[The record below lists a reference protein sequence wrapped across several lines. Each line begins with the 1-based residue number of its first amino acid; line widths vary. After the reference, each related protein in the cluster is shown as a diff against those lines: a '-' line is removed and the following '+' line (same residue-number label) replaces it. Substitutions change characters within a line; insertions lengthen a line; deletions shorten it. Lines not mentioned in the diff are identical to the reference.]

1 MDRRWYFDKAAL
13 HPPPRGQK
21 RSAHC
26 GEQTA
31 KPCAVAGSTGFAPWA
46 TSMSSP
52 RGPSVLAGLLSLLP
66 TRPARMSTPLL
77 LLLVLRRRDRLPF
90 PCRFRGIG
98 RGLCARRRPARGRF
112 AFWMCSRTELQNGY
126 AAGEAQC
133 TSARSTVSGRADQG
147 GESQANRQRGARSH
161 RRGGGSKRAD
171 ARRRSR
177 CARAAAPPPAPNAA
191 SSIAAET
198 AAISPLAASEPDP
211 QIDCCVTLLRVRRTI
226 P

>member
-1 MDRRWYFDKAAL
+1 MTRRLFVCLPTADEESVEESAGNSKTANPYTKDAIDFTDGWCWGSRCTVGSSLLLLLLCTSKRGRRFHREHRANFRFDRRREYVDRRWYFDKAAL

-77 LLLVLRRRDRLPF
+77 LLLVLRRRDR
-90 PCRFRGIG
+90 
-98 RGLCARRRPARGRF
+98 ARKSRRAL
-112 AFWMCSRTELQNGY
+112 WLQ
-126 AAGEAQC
+126 
-133 TSARSTVSGRADQG
+133 
-147 GESQANRQRGARSH
+147 
-161 RRGGGSKRAD
+161 
-171 ARRRSR
+171 
-177 CARAAAPPPAPNAA
+177 
-191 SSIAAET
+191 
-198 AAISPLAASEPDP
+198 
-211 QIDCCVTLLRVRRTI
+211 LLR
-226 P
+226 